1 MTMRGG
7 SSCLDA
13 DANSR
18 ARHELK
24 YLVSYPEYLAL
35 RHRLKYVLRQD
46 SHSLDDQG
54 YNVRSLY
61 FDDMEDSDMF
71 SKQAGL
77 LNRQK
82 IRIRIYNYS
91 DQVIKLE
98 KKSRLNNMIKKE
110 AIQISRPEYEAILA
124 RDFQFLR
131 ETGTQTSL
139 MFYAEF
145 KRSLLRPKVLVDYT
159 REAYMSPYMGIRITF
174 DKALRAGTTK
184 DLFATDQIMLRAME
198 KTMMIMEVKYDL
210 FLPDH
215 LAGLLHVVS
224 RGKTALSKYVMCR
237 ELNPAWL

>member
-1 MTMRGG
+1 MITCGG
-7 SSCLDA
+7 ISCLDA

-24 YLVSYPEYLAL
+24 YLVSYHEYLVL

-46 SHSLDDQG
+46 SHSLSDQG

-71 SKQAGL
+71 AKQAGL

-124 RDFQFLR
+124 RDYQFLR
-131 ETGTQTSL
+131 DTDTQASL

-145 KRSLLRPKVLVDYT
+145 KRSLLRPKVIVDYT
-159 REAYMSPYMGIRITF
+159 REAYMSPYMGLRITF

-184 DLFATDQIMLRAME
+184 DLFARDQILLPAME

-210 FLPDH
+210 FLPDY